1 MIISC
6 PECAGPFEVPDDRIA
21 ALVQVACPHC
31 AFRMILDFAAAND
44 PGLVEQGMRMASGFR
59 SAADYHA
66 SVQLAAA
73 PVEAEPLAAE
83 ATTGEPAT
91 PPLELV
97 PEPQPEPEPQPAP
110 RAQPA
115 AQVRAEPP
123 ARQPP
128 VRSEP
133 PPVRVR
139 PESVSPA
146 ATPPRTISPTP
157 AREPVRRAAEV
168 RAEASEEARTEVHML
183 PRGEKRVPVDIP
195 PVGRAPSRDS
205 EDIAVSVP
213 TPATEIVRTMVG
225 PPPSPPA
232 PDEVAIDMDDDEAE
246 AAERPTA
253 TAAEHAAHPAFG
265 SDEDEDVPTMV
276 VGPEARE
283 AAQRDLEAMAA
294 ARRARP
300 EPEPEAVPSRERPR
314 PPHTPPG
321 RAKPTARDEEATAV
335 VGERPGRRP
344 PVSEPAIS
352 GRTAPE
358 AISEPIR
365 VDDEDDAEPER
376 MSTFGVVVV
385 VILLLLT
392 LGIVGASM
400 LHNKYSP
407 DPRPLLEM
415 LYRQHVKGEAPA
427 AKTDAPAKDDAKA
440 DDAKTDAPAK
450 AEEAP
455 AAKGEP
461 APAK

>member
-59 SAADYHA
+59 SSADYHA

-73 PVEAEPLAAE
+73 PVEAEPVAAE
-83 ATTGEPAT
+83 ATTGEPAA

-97 PEPQPEPEPQPAP
+97 PAQPEPAP
-110 RAQPA
+110 RTQPA
-115 AQVRAEPP
+115 ARVQPAVRTEPPVRPRAE
-123 ARQPP
+123 PP

-133 PPVRVR
+133 PPVRAR
-139 PESVSPA
+139 PEPVSPA
-146 ATPPRTISPTP
+146 AASPRPLSPTP
-157 AREPVRRAAEV
+157 AREPVRPAAEV
-168 RAEASEEARTEVHML
+168 RSEASEEARTEVHML
-183 PRGEKRVPVDIP
+183 PRGEKRVPIDIP
-195 PVGRAPSRDS
+195 PRGRPPSRDS

-213 TPATEIVRTMVG
+213 APATEIVRTVVG
-225 PPPSPPA
+225 PPPTPPA
-232 PDEVAIDMDDDEAE
+232 PDEVAIDMDDDEGE
-246 AAERPTA
+246 APQRPTA
-253 TAAEHAAHPAFG
+253 TAADHAAHPAFG
-265 SDEDEDVPTMV
+265 DDEDEDVPTMV

-283 AAQRDLEAMAA
+283 AAQREMEAIA

-300 EPEPEAVPSRERPR
+300 EPEAVASRERPR

-321 RAKPTARDEEATAV
+321 HAKPTARDEEATAV

-344 PVSEPAIS
+344 PVEPAIP
-352 GRTAPE
+352 GRNVPE
-358 AISEPIR
+358 AISEPIP
-365 VDDEDDAEPER
+365 VEDEDDAEQER

-385 VILLLLT
+385 VILLVLT

-407 DPRPLLEM
+407 DPRPLLELM
-415 LYRQHVKGEAPA
+415 YRQYVKGETPA
-427 AKTDAPAKDDAKA
+427 AKAEAPAKDDAKS
-440 DDAKTDAPAK
+440 DAKSDAPAK
-450 AEEAP
+450 AEDAP